1 MIKPETLISN
11 FMAVL
16 LTAFL
21 WSWAPQAMMAQDFI
35 PPMPSDLAKTR
46 ISLMTVGLG
55 DNLYSRYGHTML
67 RVEDPSNNLDYMV
80 NWGIFDFSDPMF
92 IPKFFRGILIYQ
104 MGFSGSGATI
114 NYYRN
119 VEKRRV
125 IEDELA
131 LSENQKKQLMEKI
144 IWNAQPANYK
154 YPYQYFRNN
163 CATIPRD
170 YLDELAGGT
179 LKRQFGNINTEYTYR
194 DYVRTNLAINPFVAW
209 GLDVIFNSD
218 SDHKITAWQEMFY
231 PVKLREYLAKAPR
244 VGDDGQIDESQPLL
258 INHRVVVDLPSPP
271 DEAIDGYLMT
281 WIVSGLPL
289 FFVGFLMLTRMRENR
304 VDLPKWCFRVFGV
317 VSLWWGLT
325 HGFFGL
331 THFAAWLFSS
341 HTDLHHN
348 LNILL
353 FWPFDMLVVILGVQM
368 GVLGRAWNFKGLI
381 PKVWWRYLAL
391 GHLVLIPVY
400 AIVSYLG
407 FSGQDTSRV
416 LAFMAP
422 LSVLYFIVLAR
433 LVSCYPEAPPKDY
446 QS

>member
-1 MIKPETLISN
+1 MNKPETFSLKL
-11 FMAVL
+11 MTLL
-16 LTAFL
+16 LTACL
-21 WSWAPQAMMAQDFI
+21 WLGASLPLNAQDFI

-55 DNLYSRYGHTML
+55 TSLYSRYGHTML
-67 RVEDPSNNLDYMV
+67 RVEDSSNGLDYMV

-104 MGFSGSGATI
+104 MGFSGSTATI

-125 IEDELA
+125 VQDELA
-131 LSENQKKQLMEKI
+131 LTEGQKKKLMEKI
-144 IWNAQPANYK
+144 IWNAQPENYK

-170 YLDELAGGT
+170 YLNDVTGGD
-179 LKRQFGNINTEYTYR
+179 LKREFEGVKTDYSYR

-209 GLDVIFNSD
+209 GLDVIFNGD

-231 PVKLREYLAKAPR
+231 PIKLREHLAKVPSAR
-244 VGDDGQIDESQPLL
+244 DDGQVDESRPLL
-258 INHRVVVDLPSPP
+258 LNHRVVVDLPDPP
-271 DEAIDGYLMT
+271 GRAIDGYLMT
-281 WIVSGLPL
+281 WLVAGIPLIV
-289 FFVGFLMLTRMRENR
+289 VGIFMVARMRDQR
-304 VDLPKWCFRVFGV
+304 FDLPGWAFRLFGI

-353 FWPFDMLVVILGVQM
+353 FWPVDMLVLILGLQM
-368 GVLGRAWNFKGLI
+368 GILGKAWDFRGRI
-381 PKVWWRYLAL
+381 PRVFWKRLAV
-391 GHLVLIPVY
+391 GHLALIPVY
-400 AIVSYLG
+400 VVVAALG
-407 FSGQDTSRV
+407 VSGQDTSRV
-416 LAFMAP
+416 LMFMAP
-422 LSVLYFIVLAR
+422 LSTLYFLVLAR
-433 LVSCYPEAPPKDY
+433 LVSCYPEAPTKGN
-446 QS
+446 QL